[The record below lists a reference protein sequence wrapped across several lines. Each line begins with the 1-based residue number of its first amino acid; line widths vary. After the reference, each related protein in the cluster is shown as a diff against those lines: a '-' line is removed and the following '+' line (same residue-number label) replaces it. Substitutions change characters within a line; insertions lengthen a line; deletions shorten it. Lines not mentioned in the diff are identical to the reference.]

1 MKVLHI
7 IYFMFF
13 SAIVLSQ
20 ESLIVNINVE
30 NDTIGYHDVL
40 KVNYEANNSD
50 AIFKDPVFNDFEIYT
65 PKNIHTEVTWSNNIK
80 QSKIVITY
88 FLKPTKLGDLNLE
101 KGVFEYKDKTFET
114 NSIIIQVKGEN
125 SENDFS
131 KKENSPFVIAYISD
145 YTPYNYQPVSVD
157 YKLYYKKNYLIS
169 GVDLDFNNEYI
180 DKFHMYSMDTDKTP
194 TKEIINEQEY
204 YCIFLKADIIRF
216 TELYD
221 TYINNKIVVNYRPKI
236 YSQNSEFNFLLT
248 QKIIPVISERIKTKK
263 FVRDSKFPFEIKSFG
278 NYKLEVIHP
287 ENIKVKKN
295 KIIEITIQLY
305 GDGYLEDELMPML
318 NISKAFEIISN
329 TLKNETTIENEK
341 TKTVAIRTYK
351 IKPLLEGNFTFY
363 PVNFHFYNESTNQ
376 KKTISSKEFR
386 LSVK

>member
-363 PVNFHFYNESTNQ
+363 PVNFQDRRAH
-376 KKTISSKEFR
+376 
-386 LSVK
+386 V